1 MMTERYLNKVLKFS
15 VSGFLLLP
23 PTDCWGL
30 QGEVQNA
37 QSRVTFEI
45 LSSHIALLNLMKS
58 IDAFPRPIHVTQ
70 FVKTILGG

>member
-1 MMTERYLNKVLKFS
+1 MMNERYFKSSQVLILRFS
-15 VSGFLLLP
+15 FTP

-58 IDAFPRPIHVTQ
+58 IDAFPRNIHVTQ